1 MLNGFFT
8 PRLLALMRKEFN
20 QIRRDTRIVVSL
32 IVPPALLLLLF
43 GLVLN
48 SKIENLRLGVIDQAG
63 TRESR
68 ELIADLSVSRSFRLT
83 RAFLSPG
90 ELTDAVTDGRVQ
102 AGLIIPAEFRRDLE
116 KGRQAN
122 VQFVLNAMD
131 ANTATVAKAYAEGV
145 VSAFGK
151 GVRGPGVHVR
161 FDEAAPGA
169 VARPGGVELQPSFLY
184 NPGLFAAWF
193 TVTGVLGL
201 LCIVNGSLVASEAL
215 VKEREAGTIEQL
227 LMSPATT
234 SEIVVAKITPLFAS
248 LCAMVV
254 ILVVGIGR
262 LVFGV
267 PFNGS
272 VFLVFA
278 GAALCLLGGIG
289 IGTFLATFTR
299 SAYQTQLASFFIN
312 PPLAFLSGAVTP
324 VEAMP
329 AWLQP
334 VTQLNPIYHFGV
346 IARGSMLKGSGLETL
361 WPNFLALALIALG
374 LLTLSIMRFRKQL
387 A

>member
-1 MLNGFFT
+1 MLRGFFNS
-8 PRLLALMRKEFN
+8 RLLALMRKEFN
-20 QIRRDTRIVVSL
+20 QIRRDTRIVMSL
-32 IVPPALLLLLF
+32 IVPPALLLLVF
-43 GLVLN
+43 GSVLN
-48 SKIENLRLGVIDQAG
+48 SKIENVRLGVIDQSG

-90 ELTDAVTDGRVQ
+90 DLSDAVMDGRVQ

-116 KGRQAN
+116 KGRQAT

-131 ANTATVAKAYAEGV
+131 ANTATVAKTYAQGV
-145 VSAFGK
+145 VSAYGK

-161 FDEAAPGA
+161 FDEAAAGA

-193 TVTGVLGL
+193 TVTGVVGL
-201 LCIVNGSLVASEAL
+201 LCILNSSLVASSAL

-234 SEIVVAKITPLFAS
+234 TEIIVAKIAPLFAA
-248 LCAMVV
+248 LCVMVV
-254 ILVVGIGR
+254 ILLVGIGR
-262 LVFGV
+262 VVFGV

-346 IARGSMLKGSGLETL
+346 IARGNMLKGSGLETL
-361 WPNFLALALIALG
+361 WPNFLALALIALA
-374 LLTLSIMRFRKQL
+374 LLTLSIIRFRKQL
-387 A
+387 V

>member
-1 MLNGFFT
+1 MLRGFFNS
-8 PRLLALMRKEFN
+8 RLLALMRKEFN
-20 QIRRDTRIVVSL
+20 QIRRDTRIVMSL
-32 IVPPALLLLLF
+32 IVPPALLLLVF
-43 GLVLN
+43 GSVLN
-48 SKIENLRLGVIDQAG
+48 SKIENVRLGVIDQSG

-83 RAFLSPG
+83 RGFLSPG
-90 ELTDAVTDGRVQ
+90 DLSDAVMDGRVQ

-116 KGRQAN
+116 KGRQAT

-131 ANTATVAKAYAEGV
+131 ANTATVAKTYAQGV
-145 VSAFGK
+145 VSAYGK
-151 GVRGPGVHVR
+151 GVRGPGVHAR
-161 FDEAAPGA
+161 FDEAAGA

-193 TVTGVLGL
+193 TVTGVVGL
-201 LCIVNGSLVASEAL
+201 LCILNSTLVASSAL

-234 SEIVVAKITPLFAS
+234 TEIIVAKIAPLFAA
-248 LCAMVV
+248 LCVMVV

-262 LVFGV
+262 VVFGV

-289 IGTFLATFTR
+289 IGIFLATFTR

-329 AWLQP
+329 AWLRP
-334 VTQLNPIYHFGV
+334 VTQINPIYHFGV

-361 WPNFLALALIALG
+361 WPNFLALALIALA

>member
-1 MLNGFFT
+1 MLRGFFNS
-8 PRLLALMRKEFN
+8 RLLALMRKEFN
-20 QIRRDTRIVVSL
+20 QIRRDTRIVISL
-32 IVPPALLLLLF
+32 IVPPALLLLVF
-43 GLVLN
+43 GSVLN
-48 SKIENLRLGVIDQAG
+48 SKIENVRLGVIDQSG

-90 ELTDAVTDGRVQ
+90 DLSDAVMDGRVQ

-116 KGRQAN
+116 KGRQAT

-131 ANTATVAKAYAEGV
+131 ANTATVAKTYAQGV
-145 VSAFGK
+145 VSAYGK
-151 GVRGPGVHVR
+151 GVRGPGVHAR
-161 FDEAAPGA
+161 FDEAAGA

-193 TVTGVLGL
+193 TVTGVVGL
-201 LCIVNGSLVASEAL
+201 LCILNSTLVASSAL

-234 SEIVVAKITPLFAS
+234 TEIIVAKIAPLFAA
-248 LCAMVV
+248 LCVMVV

-262 LVFGV
+262 VVFGV

-289 IGTFLATFTR
+289 IGIFLATFTR

-329 AWLQP
+329 AWLRP
-334 VTQLNPIYHFGV
+334 VTQINPIYHFGV

-361 WPNFLALALIALG
+361 WPNFLALALIALA

>member
-1 MLNGFFT
+1 MLSGFFNS
-8 PRLLALMRKEFN
+8 RLLALMRKEFN
-20 QIRRDTRIVVSL
+20 QIRRDTRIVMSL
-32 IVPPALLLLLF
+32 IVPPALLLLVF

-48 SKIENLRLGVIDQAG
+48 SKIENVRLGVIDQSG
-63 TRESR
+63 TNESR

-83 RAFLSPG
+83 RGFLSPG
-90 ELTDAVTDGRVQ
+90 ELSDAVMDGRVQ

-116 KGRQAN
+116 KGRQAT
-122 VQFVLNAMD
+122 VQFLLNAMD
-131 ANTATVAKAYAEGV
+131 ANTATVAKTYAQGV
-145 VSAFGK
+145 VSAYAK
-151 GVRGPGVHVR
+151 DVRGPGVHAR
-161 FDEAAPGA
+161 FDEAAGA

-193 TVTGVLGL
+193 TVTGVVGL
-201 LCIVNGSLVASEAL
+201 LCILNSTLVASSAL

-234 SEIVVAKITPLFAS
+234 TEIIVAKIAPLFAA
-248 LCAMVV
+248 LCVMVV

-262 LVFGV
+262 VVFGV

-289 IGTFLATFTR
+289 IGIFLATFTR
-299 SAYQTQLASFFIN
+299 TAYQTQLASFFIN

-329 AWLQP
+329 AWLRP
-334 VTQLNPIYHFGV
+334 VTQINPIYHFSV

-361 WPNFLALALIALG
+361 WPNFLALALIALA
-374 LLTLSIMRFRKQL
+374 LLTLSILRFRQQL

>member
-1 MLNGFFT
+1 MRRFFT
-8 PRLLALMRKEFN
+8 PRLLALTRKEFN
-20 QIRRDTRIVVSL
+20 QLRRDTRIVVSL

-83 RAFLSPG
+83 RAFLSPD

-102 AGLIIPAEFRRDLE
+102 AGLIIPAEFSRDLE

-161 FDEAAPGA
+161 FDEAAAGA

-234 SEIVVAKITPLFAS
+234 SEIVVAKIAPLFAS
-248 LCAMVV
+248 LCVMVV

-289 IGTFLATFTR
+289 IGTFLATFTK

-334 VTQLNPIYHFGV
+334 VTRLNPIYHFGV
-346 IARGSMLKGSGLETL
+346 IARGSMLKGSGLATL
-361 WPNFLALALIALG
+361 WPNFMGLALIALA
-374 LLTLSIMRFRKQL
+374 LLTVSIVRLRKQL

>member
-1 MLNGFFT
+1 MLRGFFNS
-8 PRLLALMRKEFN
+8 RLLALMRKEFN
-20 QIRRDTRIVVSL
+20 QIRRDTRIVMSL
-32 IVPPALLLLLF
+32 IVPPALLLLVF
-43 GLVLN
+43 GSVLN
-48 SKIENLRLGVIDQAG
+48 SKIENVRLGVIDQSG

-90 ELTDAVTDGRVQ
+90 DLSDAVMDGRVQ

-116 KGRQAN
+116 KGRQAT

-131 ANTATVAKAYAEGV
+131 ANTATVAKTYAQGV
-145 VSAFGK
+145 VSAYAK
-151 GVRGPGVHVR
+151 GLRGPGVHAR
-161 FDEAAPGA
+161 FDEAAGA

-193 TVTGVLGL
+193 TVTGVVGL
-201 LCIVNGSLVASEAL
+201 LCILNSSLVASSAL

-234 SEIVVAKITPLFAS
+234 TEIIVAKIAPLFAA
-248 LCAMVV
+248 LCVMVV

-262 LVFGV
+262 VVFGV

-278 GAALCLLGGIG
+278 GAAVCLLGGIG
-289 IGTFLATFTR
+289 IGIFLATFTR

-329 AWLQP
+329 AWLRP
-334 VTQLNPIYHFGV
+334 VTQINPIYHFGV

-361 WPNFLALALIALG
+361 WPNFLALTLIALA

>member
-20 QIRRDTRIVVSL
+20 QLRRDNRIVISL

-43 GLVLN
+43 GFVLN
-48 SKIENLRLGVIDQAG
+48 SKIENVRLGVIDQSG
-63 TRESR
+63 TSESR
-68 ELIADLSVSRSFRLT
+68 DLIADLSVSRSFRLT
-83 RAFLSPG
+83 RGFLSPS
-90 ELTDAVTDGRVQ
+90 ELSDAVTDGRVQ
-102 AGLIIPAEFRRDLE
+102 AGLIIPAEFSRDLV

-131 ANTATVAKAYAEGV
+131 ANTATVAKTYAEGV
-145 VSAFGK
+145 VSAYGK

-161 FDEAAPGA
+161 LDEAAAGA
-169 VARPGGVELQPSFLY
+169 GGVELQPSFLY

-201 LCIVNGSLVASEAL
+201 LCIVNSTLVASSAL

-234 SEIVVAKITPLFAS
+234 SEIIVAKIAPLFAT
-248 LCAMVV
+248 LCVMVV
-254 ILVVGIGR
+254 ILAVGIGR
-262 LVFGV
+262 MVFGV
-267 PFNGS
+267 PFNGG
-272 VFLVFA
+272 VFLVFS

-334 VTQLNPIYHFGV
+334 VAQLNPIYHFGV

-361 WPNFLALALIALG
+361 WPNFLGLALIALT

>member
-1 MLNGFFT
+1 MQKGFFT

-20 QIRRDTRIVVSL
+20 QIRRDTRIVISL

-48 SKIENLRLGVIDQAG
+48 SKIENVRLGVIDQSG
-63 TRESR
+63 TSESR

-83 RAFLSPG
+83 RAFLSPS
-90 ELTDAVTDGRVQ
+90 ELSDAVTDGRVQ
-102 AGLIIPAEFRRDLE
+102 AGLIIPAEFSRDLE
-116 KGRQAN
+116 KGRQAT

-131 ANTATVAKAYAEGV
+131 ANTATVAKTYAQGV
-145 VSAFGK
+145 VSAYAK
-151 GVRGPGVHVR
+151 GVRGPGVHSR
-161 FDEAAPGA
+161 FDEPAGA

-193 TVTGVLGL
+193 TVTGVVGL
-201 LCIVNGSLVASEAL
+201 LCILNSSLVASSAL

-234 SEIVVAKITPLFAS
+234 TEIIVAKIAPLFAA
-248 LCAMVV
+248 LCVMVV

-262 LVFGV
+262 VVFGV
-267 PFNGS
+267 PFNGN

-278 GAALCLLGGIG
+278 GAALCLLGGIAIG
-289 IGTFLATFTR
+289 IFLATFTR
-299 SAYQTQLASFFIN
+299 SAYQTQLAAFFIN

-329 AWLQP
+329 VWLQP
-334 VTQLNPIYHFGV
+334 VTQINPIYHFGI

-361 WPNFLALALIALG
+361 WPNLVALALIALA

>member
-1 MLNGFFT
+1 MLNGFFSH
-8 PRLLALMRKEFN
+8 RLLALMLKEFSH
-20 QIRRDTRIVVSL
+20 IRRDTRIVVSL

-43 GLVLN
+43 GFVLN
-48 SKIENLRLGVIDQAG
+48 SKIENVRLGVIDQSG
-63 TRESR
+63 SSESR

-83 RAFLSPG
+83 RAFLSPS
-90 ELTDAVTDGRVQ
+90 ELSDAMTDGRVQ
-102 AGLIIPAEFRRDLE
+102 AGLIIPAEFSRDLE
-116 KGRQAN
+116 KGRQAT

-131 ANTATVAKAYAEGV
+131 ANTATVAKTYAEGV
-145 VSAFGK
+145 VSAYAK
-151 GVRGPGVHVR
+151 GLRGPGVHVR
-161 FDEAAPGA
+161 FDKAAAGA
-169 VARPGGVELQPSFLY
+169 VARPGGVDLQPSFLY

-201 LCIVNGSLVASEAL
+201 LCIVNSTLVASQAL

-234 SEIVVAKITPLFAS
+234 SEIIVAKIAPLFAS
-248 LCAMVV
+248 LCVMVV
-254 ILVVGIGR
+254 ILAVGIGR
-262 LVFGV
+262 MVFGV
-267 PFNGS
+267 PFNGG

-299 SAYQTQLASFFIN
+299 SAYQTQVASFFIN

-334 VTQLNPIYHFGV
+334 ATQINPIYHFGV

-361 WPNFLALALIALG
+361 WPNFLALALIALA
-374 LLTLSIMRFRKQL
+374 LLTLSILRFRQQL

>member
-1 MLNGFFT
+1 MLRGFFNS
-8 PRLLALMRKEFN
+8 RLLALMRKEFN
-20 QIRRDTRIVVSL
+20 QIRRDTRIVMSL
-32 IVPPALLLLLF
+32 IVPPALLLLVF
-43 GLVLN
+43 GSVLN
-48 SKIENLRLGVIDQAG
+48 SKIENVRLGVIDQSG
-63 TRESR
+63 TSESR

-90 ELTDAVTDGRVQ
+90 DLSDAVMDGRVQ
-102 AGLIIPAEFRRDLE
+102 AGLIIPAEFSRDLE
-116 KGRQAN
+116 KGRQAT

-131 ANTATVAKAYAEGV
+131 ANTATVAKTYAQGV
-145 VSAFGK
+145 VSAYGK
-151 GVRGPGVHVR
+151 GVRGPGVHAR
-161 FDEAAPGA
+161 FDEAAGA

-201 LCIVNGSLVASEAL
+201 LCIINGSLVASQAL

-234 SEIVVAKITPLFAS
+234 SKIVPLFAT
-248 LCAMVV
+248 LCVMVV
-254 ILVVGIGR
+254 ILAVGIGR

-267 PFNGS
+267 PFNGG
-272 VFLVFA
+272 VLLVFA
-278 GAALCLLGGIG
+278 GAALCLLGGIA

-334 VTQLNPIYHFGV
+334 VTQ
-346 IARGSMLKGSGLETL
+346 
-361 WPNFLALALIALG
+361 
-374 LLTLSIMRFRKQL
+374 
-387 A
+387 

>member
-1 MLNGFFT
+1 MLRGFFNS
-8 PRLLALMRKEFN
+8 RLLALMRKEFN
-20 QIRRDTRIVVSL
+20 QIRRDTRIVMSL
-32 IVPPALLLLLF
+32 IVPPALLLLVF
-43 GLVLN
+43 GSVLN
-48 SKIENLRLGVIDQAG
+48 SKIENVRLGVIDQSG

-68 ELIADLSVSRSFRLT
+68 ELIADLNVSRSFRLT

-90 ELTDAVTDGRVQ
+90 DLSDAVMDGRVQ

-116 KGRQAN
+116 KGRQAT

-131 ANTATVAKAYAEGV
+131 ANTATVAKTYAQGV
-145 VSAFGK
+145 VSAYGK
-151 GVRGPGVHVR
+151 GVRGPGVHAR
-161 FDEAAPGA
+161 FDEAAGA

-193 TVTGVLGL
+193 TVTGVVGL
-201 LCIVNGSLVASEAL
+201 LCILNSTLVASSAL

-234 SEIVVAKITPLFAS
+234 TEIIVAKIAPLFAA
-248 LCAMVV
+248 LCVMVV

-262 LVFGV
+262 VVFGV

-289 IGTFLATFTR
+289 IGIFLATFTR

-329 AWLQP
+329 AWLRP
-334 VTQLNPIYHFGV
+334 VTQINPIYHFGV

-361 WPNFLALALIALG
+361 WPNFLALALIALA

>member
-8 PRLLALMRKEFN
+8 PRLLALMRKEFT
-20 QIRRDTRIVVSL
+20 QIRRDTRIVISL

-43 GLVLN
+43 GFVLN
-48 SKIENLRLGVIDQAG
+48 SKIENVRLGVIDQSG
-63 TRESR
+63 TKESR
-68 ELIADLSVSRSFRLT
+68 ELIDDLSVSRSFRLT

-90 ELTDAVTDGRVQ
+90 ELSDALTDGRVQ
-102 AGLIIPAEFRRDLE
+102 AGLIIPAEFSRDLV

-131 ANTATVAKAYAEGV
+131 ANTATVAKTYAQGV
-145 VSAFGK
+145 VSAYGK
-151 GVRGPGVHVR
+151 GLRGPGVHAR
-161 FDEAAPGA
+161 FDEAAGA

-193 TVTGVLGL
+193 TVTGVVGL
-201 LCIVNGSLVASEAL
+201 LCILNSTLVASSAL

-234 SEIVVAKITPLFAS
+234 TEIIVAKISPLFAA
-248 LCAMVV
+248 LCVMVV

-262 LVFGV
+262 VVFGV

-289 IGTFLATFTR
+289 VGIFLATFTR

-312 PPLAFLSGAVTP
+312 PPLAFLSGAVPP

-334 VTQLNPIYHFGV
+334 VAQLNPIYHFGV

-361 WPNFLALALIALG
+361 WPNFLGLALIALT
-374 LLTLSIMRFRKQL
+374 LLTLSILRFRKQL

>member
-1 MLNGFFT
+1 MLRGFFNS
-8 PRLLALMRKEFN
+8 RLLALTRKEFN
-20 QIRRDTRIVVSL
+20 QIRRDTRIVMSL
-32 IVPPALLLLLF
+32 IVPPALLLLVF

-48 SKIENLRLGVIDQAG
+48 SKIENVRLGVIDQSG
-63 TRESR
+63 TSESR

-90 ELTDAVTDGRVQ
+90 ELSDALMDGRVQ

-116 KGRQAN
+116 KGRQAT
-122 VQFVLNAMD
+122 VQFVLNGMD
-131 ANTATVAKAYAEGV
+131 ANTATVAKTYAQGV
-145 VSAFGK
+145 VSAYAK
-151 GVRGPGVHVR
+151 GVRGPGVHAR
-161 FDEAAPGA
+161 FDEAAGA

-184 NPGLFAAWF
+184 NPGLLAAWF
-193 TVTGVLGL
+193 TVTGVVGL
-201 LCIVNGSLVASEAL
+201 LCILNSTLVASSAL

-234 SEIVVAKITPLFAS
+234 TEIIVAKIAPLFAA
-248 LCAMVV
+248 LCVMVV

-262 LVFGV
+262 VVFGV

-272 VFLVFA
+272 VLLVFA

-299 SAYQTQLASFFIN
+299 SAYQTQVASFFIN

-361 WPNFLALALIALG
+361 WPNFLALALIALA

>member
-1 MLNGFFT
+1 MLRGFFNS
-8 PRLLALMRKEFN
+8 RLLALTRKEFN
-20 QIRRDTRIVVSL
+20 QIRRDTRIVMSL
-32 IVPPALLLLLF
+32 IVPPALLLLVF

-48 SKIENLRLGVIDQAG
+48 SKIENVRLGVIDQSG
-63 TRESR
+63 TSESR

-90 ELTDAVTDGRVQ
+90 DLSDAVMDGRVQ

-116 KGRQAN
+116 KGRQAT

-131 ANTATVAKAYAEGV
+131 ANTATVAKTYAQGV
-145 VSAFGK
+145 VSAYGK
-151 GVRGPGVHVR
+151 SVRGPGVHAR
-161 FDEAAPGA
+161 FDEAAGA

-193 TVTGVLGL
+193 TVTGVVGL
-201 LCIVNGSLVASEAL
+201 LCILNSTLVASSAL

-234 SEIVVAKITPLFAS
+234 TEIIVAKIAPLFAA
-248 LCAMVV
+248 LCVMVV

-262 LVFGV
+262 VVFGV
-267 PFNGS
+267 PFNGG
-272 VFLVFA
+272 VFPVFA

-329 AWLQP
+329 AWLRP
-334 VTQLNPIYHFGV
+334 VTQINPIYHFGV

-361 WPNFLALALIALG
+361 WPNFLALALIALA

>member
-1 MLNGFFT
+1 MLRGFFNS
-8 PRLLALMRKEFN
+8 RLLALMRKEFN
-20 QIRRDTRIVVSL
+20 QIRRDTRIVMSL
-32 IVPPALLLLLF
+32 IVPPALLLLVF

-48 SKIENLRLGVIDQAG
+48 SKIENVRLGVIDQSG
-63 TRESR
+63 TSESR

-90 ELTDAVTDGRVQ
+90 DLSDAVMDGRVQ

-116 KGRQAN
+116 KGRQAT

-131 ANTATVAKAYAEGV
+131 ANTATVAKTYAQGV
-145 VSAFGK
+145 VSAYAK
-151 GVRGPGVHVR
+151 GVRGPGVHAR
-161 FDEAAPGA
+161 FDEAAGA

-193 TVTGVLGL
+193 TVTGVLVL
-201 LCIVNGSLVASEAL
+201 LCIVNSSLVASEAL

-234 SEIVVAKITPLFAS
+234 TEIIVAKIAPLFAA
-248 LCAMVV
+248 LCVMVV

-262 LVFGV
+262 VVFGV

-289 IGTFLATFTR
+289 IGIFLATFTR

-329 AWLQP
+329 AWLRP
-334 VTQLNPIYHFGV
+334 VSQINPIYHFGV

-361 WPNFLALALIALG
+361 WPNFLALALIALA

>member
-8 PRLLALMRKEFN
+8 PRLLALMRKEFT
-20 QIRRDTRIVVSL
+20 QIRRDTRIVISL

-43 GLVLN
+43 GFVLN
-48 SKIENLRLGVIDQAG
+48 SKIENVRLGVIDQSG
-63 TRESR
+63 TSESR

-83 RAFLSPG
+83 RGFLSPS
-90 ELTDAVTDGRVQ
+90 ELSDALTDGRVQ
-102 AGLIIPAEFRRDLE
+102 AGLIIPAEFSRDLV

-131 ANTATVAKAYAEGV
+131 ANTATVAKTYAQGV
-145 VSAFGK
+145 VSAYGK

-161 FDEAAPGA
+161 FDEAAAGA

-201 LCIVNGSLVASEAL
+201 LCIVNSTLVASSAL

-234 SEIVVAKITPLFAS
+234 SEIIVAKIAPLFAT
-248 LCAMVV
+248 LCVMVV
-254 ILVVGIGR
+254 ILAVGIGR

-267 PFNGS
+267 PFNGG

-334 VTQLNPIYHFGV
+334 VAQLNPIYHFGV

-361 WPNFLALALIALG
+361 WPNFLGLALIALT
-374 LLTLSIMRFRKQL
+374 LLTLSVMRFRKQL

>member
-1 MLNGFFT
+1 MLRGFFNS
-8 PRLLALMRKEFN
+8 RLLALMRKEFN
-20 QIRRDTRIVVSL
+20 QIRRDTRIVMSL
-32 IVPPALLLLLF
+32 IVPPALLLLVF
-43 GLVLN
+43 GSVLN
-48 SKIENLRLGVIDQAG
+48 SKIENVRLGVIDQSG

-68 ELIADLSVSRSFRLT
+68 ELVADLSVSRSFRLT

-90 ELTDAVTDGRVQ
+90 DLSDAVMDGRVQ

-116 KGRQAN
+116 KGRQAT

-131 ANTATVAKAYAEGV
+131 ANTATVAKTYAQGV
-145 VSAFGK
+145 VSAYGK

-161 FDEAAPGA
+161 FDEAAAGA

-193 TVTGVLGL
+193 TVTGVVGL
-201 LCIVNGSLVASEAL
+201 LCILNSSLVASSAL

-234 SEIVVAKITPLFAS
+234 TEIIVAKIAPLFAA
-248 LCAMVV
+248 LCVMVV
-254 ILVVGIGR
+254 ILLVGIGR
-262 LVFGV
+262 VVFGV

-334 VTQLNPIYHFGV
+334 VAQLNPIYHFGV
-346 IARGSMLKGSGLETL
+346 IARGNMLKGSGLETL
-361 WPNFLALALIALG
+361 WPNFLALALIALT
-374 LLTLSIMRFRKQL
+374 LLTLSIMRFRQQL

>member
-1 MLNGFFT
+1 MLRGFFNS
-8 PRLLALMRKEFN
+8 RLLALMRKEFN
-20 QIRRDTRIVVSL
+20 QIRRDTRIVMSL

-43 GLVLN
+43 GVVLN
-48 SKIENLRLGVIDQAG
+48 SKIENVRLGVIDQSG
-63 TRESR
+63 TSESR

-90 ELTDAVTDGRVQ
+90 DLSDAVMDGRVQ
-102 AGLIIPAEFRRDLE
+102 AGLVIPAEFRRDLE
-116 KGRQAN
+116 KGRQAT
-122 VQFVLNAMD
+122 VQFLLNAMD
-131 ANTATVAKAYAEGV
+131 ANTATVAKTYAQGV
-145 VSAFGK
+145 VSAYAK
-151 GVRGPGVHVR
+151 RVRGPGVHAR
-161 FDEAAPGA
+161 FDEAAGA

-193 TVTGVLGL
+193 TVTGVVGL
-201 LCIVNGSLVASEAL
+201 LCILNSTLVASSAL

-234 SEIVVAKITPLFAS
+234 TEIIVAKIAPLFAA
-248 LCAMVV
+248 LCVMVV

-262 LVFGV
+262 VVFGV

-289 IGTFLATFTR
+289 IGIFLATFTR

-329 AWLQP
+329 AWLRP
-334 VTQLNPIYHFGV
+334 VTQINPIYHFGV

-361 WPNFLALALIALG
+361 WPNFLALALIALA

>member
-20 QIRRDTRIVVSL
+20 QIRRDTRIVMSL
-32 IVPPALLLLLF
+32 IVPPALLLLVF

-48 SKIENLRLGVIDQAG
+48 SKIENVRLGVIDQSG

-83 RAFLSPG
+83 GAFLSPG
-90 ELTDAVTDGRVQ
+90 DLSDAVMDGRVQ

-116 KGRQAN
+116 KGRQAT
-122 VQFVLNAMD
+122 VQFLLNAMD
-131 ANTATVAKAYAEGV
+131 ANTATVAKTYAQGV
-145 VSAFGK
+145 VSAYAK
-151 GVRGPGVHVR
+151 GVRGPGVHAR
-161 FDEAAPGA
+161 FDESAGA

-193 TVTGVLGL
+193 TVTGVVGL
-201 LCIVNGSLVASEAL
+201 LCILNSTLVASSAL

-234 SEIVVAKITPLFAS
+234 TEIIVAKIAPLFAA
-248 LCAMVV
+248 LCVMVV

-262 LVFGV
+262 VVFGV

-272 VFLVFA
+272 VFPVFA
-278 GAALCLLGGIG
+278 GAALCLLCGIG

-361 WPNFLALALIALG
+361 WPNFVALALIALA
-374 LLTLSIMRFRKQL
+374 LLTLSIMRFRQQL

>member
-1 MLNGFFT
+1 MLRGFFNS
-8 PRLLALMRKEFN
+8 RLLALMRKEFN
-20 QIRRDTRIVVSL
+20 QIRRDTRIVMSL
-32 IVPPALLLLLF
+32 IVPPALLLLVF
-43 GLVLN
+43 GSVLN
-48 SKIENLRLGVIDQAG
+48 SKIENVRLGVIDQSG

-90 ELTDAVTDGRVQ
+90 DLSDAVMDGRVQ

-116 KGRQAN
+116 KGRQAT

-131 ANTATVAKAYAEGV
+131 ANTATVAKTYAQGV
-145 VSAFGK
+145 VSAYGK
-151 GVRGPGVHVR
+151 GVRGPGVHAR
-161 FDEAAPGA
+161 FDEAAGA

-193 TVTGVLGL
+193 TVTGVVGL
-201 LCIVNGSLVASEAL
+201 LCILNSSLVASSAL

-234 SEIVVAKITPLFAS
+234 TEIIVAKIAPLFAA
-248 LCAMVV
+248 LCVMVV

-262 LVFGV
+262 VVFGV

-289 IGTFLATFTR
+289 IGIFLATFTR

-329 AWLQP
+329 AWLRP
-334 VTQLNPIYHFGV
+334 VTQINPIYHFGV

-361 WPNFLALALIALG
+361 WPNFLALALIALA